1 MKKLQ
6 VIGWVALGA
15 LLIIQFIKPTLNQA
29 AGVQAN
35 YIGTKHEVPA
45 NVKSVLDK
53 ACMDCHSNNT
63 RYPWYASIQ
72 PVAWWLADHVK
83 DGKKHL
89 NFDEYTQR
97 SLRYQYHKMEEIV
110 EMVKEEEMPLPSY
123 TWTHTDARLAYEER
137 VAITGWAQSVMKNME
152 AQYPMDSLVKKL
164 K

>member
-1 MKKLQ
+1 
-6 VIGWVALGA
+6 
-15 LLIIQFIKPTLNQA
+15 
-29 AGVQAN
+29 
-35 YIGTKHEVPA
+35 
-45 NVKSVLDK
+45 
-53 ACMDCHSNNT
+53 MDCHSNNT

-72 PVAWWLADHVK
+72 PLAWWLADHVK

-97 SLRYQYHKMEEIV
+97 SLRYQYHKMEETV

-123 TWTHTDARLAYEER
+123 TWTHMDARLSNEER

-152 AQYPMDSLVKKL
+152 AQYPMDSLVKKS

>member
-1 MKKLQ
+1 
-6 VIGWVALGA
+6 
-15 LLIIQFIKPTLNQA
+15 
-29 AGVQAN
+29 
-35 YIGTKHEVPA
+35 VPA
-45 NVKSVLDK
+45 NVKTILDK

-72 PVAWWLADHVK
+72 PLAWWLADHVK

-97 SLRYQYHKMEEIV
+97 SLRYQYHKMEETV

-123 TWTHTDARLAYEER
+123 TWTHMDARLSNEER

-152 AQYPMDSLVKKL
+152 AQYPMDSLVKKS

>member
-15 LLIIQFIKPTLNQA
+15 LVIIQFIKPTPNQA
-29 AGVQAN
+29 VGPQAN

-45 NVKSVLDK
+45 NVKSILDK

-63 RYPWYASIQ
+63 HYPWYASIQ
-72 PVAWWLADHVK
+72 PLAWWLADHVK
-83 DGKKHL
+83 DGKKQL
-89 NFDEYTQR
+89 NFDQYTQR
-97 SLRYQYHKMEEIV
+97 SLRYQYHKMEETI

-123 TWTHTDARLAYEER
+123 TWIHTDTRLTYEER
-137 VAITGWAQSVMKNME
+137 VVITDWAQSVMKNME
-152 AQYPMDSLVKKL
+152 AQYPMDSLVKKS

>member
-1 MKKLQ
+1 
-6 VIGWVALGA
+6 
-15 LLIIQFIKPTLNQA
+15 
-29 AGVQAN
+29 
-35 YIGTKHEVPA
+35 VPA
-45 NVKSVLDK
+45 NVKTILDK

-72 PVAWWLADHVK
+72 PLAWWLADHVK

-97 SLRYQYHKMEEIV
+97 SLRYQYHKMEETV

-123 TWTHTDARLAYEER
+123 TWTHTDARLSNEER

-152 AQYPMDSLVKKL
+152 AQYPMDSLVKKS